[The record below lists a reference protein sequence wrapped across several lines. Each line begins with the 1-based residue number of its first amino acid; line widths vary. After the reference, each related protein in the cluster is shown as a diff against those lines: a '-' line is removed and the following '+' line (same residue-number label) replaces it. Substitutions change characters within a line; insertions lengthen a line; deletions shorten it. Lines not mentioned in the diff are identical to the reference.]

1 MKRFGVLLCA
11 HLMLC
16 VNLSPASE
24 PEFQFSRSVTTP
36 ALSQVELLAVP
47 LDSAV
52 FEATEDG
59 LPDMRLID
67 GQGGAVPYLLR
78 KAQTTHVGTVRKT
91 WTARQPAAR
100 PLDGGGLEITVELEE
115 KDPRPNGLTL
125 VSPLKNFE
133 QRVRVYSSPTEGPWE
148 PVGEETL
155 IFDYSRYMDVR
166 RDQIPLRETPDRH
179 FRIVIDDVTAE
190 QESELLA
197 LTRRLRGVEET
208 GREERVTIVRRPFR
222 IERIDFWRDDQRDQS
237 TGDKKI
243 EYPVSGF
250 RVEQDPEQ
258 KQTLILVEANREP
271 LTSFTLETSA
281 RNFSRRAAVEVEEK
295 RGVQTSW
302 RTIGANTLS
311 RIDFKGLKQE
321 QLAIEFPESRRD
333 AYRMAIENRDSPPLD
348 VTGITAQGN
357 EYEIVFL
364 ASPDTRYQL
373 VYGSADAEPPRY
385 DTAAITQVLSEG
397 FRPAQAELGPLV
409 PGMSQPA
416 TLRLSDL
423 LNNRPL
429 LFGAIALLVIALAW
443 GLYHAMKRVDNLP
456 SE

>member
-11 HLMLC
+11 HLMLG
-16 VNLSPASE
+16 VTSSPASE
-24 PEFQFSRSVTTP
+24 PEFLFSRAVTTP
-36 ALSQVELLAVP
+36 AMSQVELLAAP
-47 LDSAV
+47 LDTAV
-52 FEATEDG
+52 FEATKDG

-78 KAQTTHVGTVRKT
+78 KTQTTHVGTVRKT

-100 PLDGGGLEITVELEE
+100 PLEGGGLEITVQLEE
-115 KDPRPNGLTL
+115 EEPRPNGLTL

-133 QRVRVYSSPTEGPWE
+133 QRVRVYSSATGEQWKPAA
-148 PVGEETL
+148 EETL

-166 RDQIPLRETPDRH
+166 RDHVQFRETRDRH
-179 FRIVIDDVTAE
+179 FRIVIDDITSE

-222 IERIDFWRDDQRDQS
+222 IERIEFWREDEREHS

-243 EYPVSGF
+243 DYPVRGF
-250 RVEQDPEQ
+250 RVEQDPEK
-258 KQTLILVEANREP
+258 KQTLILVEGKREP
-271 LTSFTLETSA
+271 LTSLELQTPA
-281 RNFSRRAAVEVEEK
+281 RNFSRRAAVEVEKK

-302 RTIGANTLS
+302 QAIGANTLS

-321 QLAIEFPESRRD
+321 QLAIKFSQSRRD
-333 AYRMAIENRDSPPLD
+333 AYRVAIDNRDSPPLE
-348 VTGITAQGN
+348 VTGITARGN

-373 VYGSADAEPPRY
+373 VYGSTDAEPPQY
-385 DTAAITQVLSEG
+385 DTAAIAQVLSEG
-397 FRPAQAELGPLV
+397 FHPAQAELGP
-409 PGMSQPA
+409 PGPGTGPPA
-416 TLRLSDL
+416 ALRWADL

-429 LFGAIALLVIALAW
+429 LYGAITLLVIALGW

>member
-1 MKRFGVLLCA
+1 
-11 HLMLC
+11 
-16 VNLSPASE
+16 
-24 PEFQFSRSVTTP
+24 
-36 ALSQVELLAVP
+36 
-47 LDSAV
+47 
-52 FEATEDG
+52 
-59 LPDMRLID
+59 
-67 GQGGAVPYLLR
+67 
-78 KAQTTHVGTVRKT
+78 
-91 WTARQPAAR
+91 
-100 PLDGGGLEITVELEE
+100 
-115 KDPRPNGLTL
+115 
-125 VSPLKNFE
+125 
-133 QRVRVYSSPTEGPWE
+133 
-148 PVGEETL
+148 VGEETL

-222 IERIDFWRDDQRDQS
+222 IERIDFWREDERDQS

-281 RNFSRRAAVEVEEK
+281 RNFSRRAAVEVEAK

-348 VTGITAQGN
+348 VTGITAQGS

-416 TLRLSDL
+416 RLRWSDL